1 MGSPQQWLTDRSS
14 RFVSGSF
21 GGNDGR
27 MARIL
32 VTEEI
37 AEGGLDRLRAAGH
50 QVDVQLDLADLMTN
64 VRGAHALIVRSATQV
79 TDAVLEAA
87 TDLMVVGRA
96 GIGLDNVDVD
106 AATRRGVMVVNAP
119 QSNIVSAA
127 EHTMALL
134 LAQARNVPQAHAAL
148 TAGRWERSRWEG
160 VELADKTLAIVG
172 IGRIG
177 KLVADRAKA
186 FGMRLVAYDPYVSA
200 DRARQ
205 LGVELLSLDQAV
217 AEADFLTV
225 HLPKTKETTGLINR
239 DLLLKAKP
247 SLRVVN
253 VARGGIVD
261 EQALAD
267 AVRDGVIAGA
277 AIDVFATEPTTS
289 SPLFELDSVIVTPHL
304 GASTREAQDKAGD
317 TIADMVQLALAGEF
331 VPFAVNVDAA
341 EANETLRPFLP
352 LAERLGRLFSSLCGA
367 APATFEL
374 STEGDIAGY
383 DTRIL
388 SLAALKGFFG
398 SITDDAVTYVNAPQL
413 AKEHG
418 VEVRESTSSTP
429 NDYVNLLT
437 LRGGGHTISGTLVG
451 RRSEQRIV
459 LIDGHDF
466 DVPPAEHMLMVKN
479 DDRPGVIGT
488 VGTLLGAAGVNIADM
503 DVGRASQ
510 PGTAVMLIA
519 PTAPVS
525 DEVIAALREAPG
537 IISVDALSG

>member
-1 MGSPQQWLTDRSS
+1 
-14 RFVSGSF
+14 
-21 GGNDGR
+21 

-50 QVDVQLDLADLMTN
+50 EVQVSLDLSRLLE
-64 VRGAHALIVRSATQV
+64 VVQGANALIIRSATQV
-79 TDAVLEAA
+79 TEEVLAA
-87 TDLMVVGRA
+87 GSELVVVGRA
-96 GIGLDNVDVD
+96 GIGLDNVDVE

-119 QSNIVSAA
+119 QSNIISAA

-134 LAQARNVPQAHAAL
+134 LSQARNVPQAHAAL
-148 TAGRWERSRWEG
+148 TAGRWERARWEG
-160 VELADKTLAIVG
+160 VELADKTLAIIG
-172 IGRIG
+172 LGRIG

-186 FGMRLVAYDPYVSA
+186 FGMRLVAYDPFVSA
-200 DRARQ
+200 ERARQ
-205 LGVELLSLDQAV
+205 MGVELLPLDHAV

-247 SLRVVN
+247 SLRVIN

-267 AVRDGVIAGA
+267 CVRDGIIAGA
-277 AIDVFATEPTTS
+277 AVDVFATEPTTS
-289 SPLFELDSVIVTPHL
+289 SPLFELDSIVVTPHL

-317 TIADMVQLALAGEF
+317 TIADMVLLALEGEF

-352 LAERLGRLFSSLCGA
+352 LAESLGRLFASLVQGA
-367 APATFEL
+367 PDSLEVC
-374 STEGDIAGY
+374 TEGDIAGY

-388 SLAALKGFFG
+388 SLAAIKGFF
-398 SITDDAVTYVNAPQL
+398 SAVTEEQVTFVNAPQL
-413 AKEHG
+413 AKQAG
-418 VEVRESTSSTP
+418 LEVRDTACATSP
-429 NDYVNLLT
+429 DFVNLVT
-437 LRGGGHTISGTLVG
+437 LRGGGHNISGTLVG

-459 LIDGHDF
+459 MVDGHHF
-466 DVPPAEHMLMVKN
+466 DVPPSEHMLMVKN

-488 VGTLLGAAGVNIADM
+488 VGTLLGLAGVNIADM
-503 DVGRASQ
+503 DVGRAAS

-519 PTAPVS
+519 PTAMVP
-525 DEVIAALREAPG
+525 DEVIADLRRAPG
-537 IISVDALSG
+537 IISVAQLAG